1 MGANYYSLMQLI
13 KQIYAMHGVGYQST
27 SVNTGS
33 YRAGYLS
40 NEYQPLPRGPDLAWS
55 PLLPVN

>member
-13 KQIYAMHGVGYQST
+13 KQIYAMHGVRYQSK

-33 YRAGYLS
+33 YRASYLS
-40 NEYQPLPRGPDLAWS
+40 NEYQPLPHTWTRLSSVVTAAC
-55 PLLPVN
+55 